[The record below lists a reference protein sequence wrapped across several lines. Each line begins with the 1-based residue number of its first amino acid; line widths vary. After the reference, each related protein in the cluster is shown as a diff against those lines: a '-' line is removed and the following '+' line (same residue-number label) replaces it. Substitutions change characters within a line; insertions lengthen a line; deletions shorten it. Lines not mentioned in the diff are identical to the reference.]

1 MKNPVPQGKY
11 VPAVRNGDLIVTAG
25 MTPRKDGVLMP
36 SGKVRA
42 DVPLETYK
50 EAVVQAAANALTAAR
65 NQLQEGEEIARVMLM
80 HVYINAE
87 QDFVEHA
94 KLADFASEYLV
105 AELGDAGI
113 CARCALGMGTLPK
126 KAPVVISLLAAVG
139 K

>member
-1 MKNPVPQGKY
+1 
-11 VPAVRNGDLIVTAG
+11 
-25 MTPRKDGVLMP
+25 MTPRKDGVLML

-65 NQLQEGEEIARVMLM
+65 NQLQEGEKIARVMLM

-126 KAPVVISLLAAVG
+126 KAPVEISLLAAVG